1 MNIICSQLLDIP
13 AHVHTYIV
21 YVPSSSTVLIST
33 CDSIQ
38 SLTSTVS
45 SPWSCLTQFY
55 NSYNRHDQWPMT
67 MLINWPENRS
77 TRWPLELKFYRPPCF
92 AGSVSGCGFPGAPAH
107 STVTFS
113 PSDDN
118 AREGTIA
125 EYSCDRWAV
134 TMIMMSDKPSS
145 FSRGFELLGPAR
157 RVCGS
162 NGTWS
167 PQGIPFCGQFF
178 YHNCC
183 YNHQHHNHITFII
196 TSLWYCS
203 SKSWVN
209 ISGMLALSK
218 FEEAGHILIQNS
230 ERQPCSHAIAS
241 SLFYSAPEYEAM
253 TTKVT

>member
-77 TRWPLELKFYRPPCF
+77 TRWPLELKFYWPPCF

-145 FSRGFELLGPAR
+145 FAGDLSSWVQLGECVGPTAPGLHR
-157 RVCGS
+157 ESHSVVS
-162 NGTWS
+162 
-167 PQGIPFCGQFF
+167 FF